1 MDLFQKIGEGAG
13 SLVGGA
19 LSGVVNIA
27 AEVTNAEMLREA
39 SQEIL
44 SGNRQ
49 AGQTLGKTVD
59 GVLDVA
65 GGFVRRDSEQLA
77 DGKEKLTTV
86 TKTAVVGVKN
96 SLDFATEQVS
106 EAYEGGKEMD
116 GQRLLKVARNTGKVL
131 VVSAAVVSVVKVGKG
146 LKFKL

>member
-59 GVLDVA
+59 GVLDIA
-65 GGFVRRDSEQLA
+65 GGFVRRDSEQRA
-77 DGKEKLTTV
+77 CGKEKLTTV

-116 GQRLLKVARNTGKVL
+116 GQRLLKVARNTGKAL